1 MVLQVLRRL
10 VVRALLGGALLLVAS
25 LACTGG
31 GEDTAPPSPT
41 AEPAPTATP
50 RTLPPPL
57 AATPA
62 ATPTPTPGPPLA
74 AEEYAEWCGNPPAT
88 GRESADELLDES
100 RRIVPPPELRRFHN
114 ALVLALAASADL
126 FGDDLPNGTL
136 AEDSSDVRLAIALLV
151 GVSLVREAVALP
163 EDARALL
170 EETGCIE
177 ARSLD
182 FASSAMELGSS
193 FLLAQILADFEPEIA
208 QLMNLDQQAPSG
220 RTLQDVLARGYLVC
234 GVKQTQPLFGFKE
247 NDGSV
252 VGFDI
257 EFCKAI
263 AAAVLGDATKVEY
276 IDASDAR
283 TRFDLLVDMHDRR
296 ADSHDHGHRLA
307 RPRVGHRLR
316 ATDLLLRSGIPRPQ
330 GLWLRRH
337 PTWPTSV
344 SSPARHERN
353 VGPLHIGLIWRADR
367 RVLLR
372 AL

>member
-25 LACTGG
+25 LACTSG

-41 AEPAPTATP
+41 AEPAPAVTP
-50 RTLPPPL
+50 V
-57 AATPA
+57 PA

-114 ALVLALAASADL
+114 ALVRALAASADL
-126 FGDDLPNGTL
+126 LGDDLPNGTL

-208 QLMNLDQQAPSG
+208 QLMNLDQQAPSW

-263 AAAVLGDATKVEY
+263 AAAVLGDANEGRVHRRLGRQ
-276 IDASDAR
+276 DA
-283 TRFDLLVDMHDRR
+283 
-296 ADSHDHGHRLA
+296 
-307 RPRVGHRLR
+307 
-316 ATDLLLRSGIPRPQ
+316 LRS
-330 GLWLRRH
+330 
-337 PTWPTSV
+337 
-344 SSPARHERN
+344 AR
-353 VGPLHIGLIWRADR
+353 
-367 RVLLR
+367 
-372 AL
+372 